1 MDQWISGTHMKKLA
15 MVACNHSAGAAG
27 ITGRILSHFLAS
39 SSLLRELQT
48 SERYPLKVLLGCSR
62 VWWYMHLIPV
72 LGRQRWADLCEFQG
86 SQHYMLR
93 RCFNN
98 NNNNEDSIM
107 NQRPSGLVY
116 IETTWHQ

>member
-15 MVACNHSAGAAG
+15 TVACNHSAGAAG
-27 ITGRILSHFLAS
+27 MTGRILSHFLAS

-48 SERYPLKVLLGCSR
+48 SERYPRKILLVCSG

-72 LGRQRWADLCEFQG
+72 LGRKRRADLCEFQG
-86 SQHYMLR
+86 SQHYTLR

-98 NNNNEDSIM
+98 NNNNEDGIM
-107 NQRPSGLVY
+107 SQRP
-116 IETTWHQ
+116 